1 MSYQPPFT
9 ITPQILNLV
18 ASISEQVG
26 KYTAIDNSASSQRR
40 KQNRIR
46 AITGTLAIEGNTLT
60 EEQITAIVDGKAVL
74 GSVAELAE
82 VQGAIKA
89 YQALNTLN
97 PFYLEDLL
105 HAHQLMMGDILKNA
119 GSFRQ
124 KSVGI
129 HKGKHVVH
137 VAPPAH
143 QVSGLMSELIQW
155 LSETD
160 AHPLIS
166 SCIFHYEFEFIHPF
180 TDGNG
185 RMGRLWQTL
194 LLAQWQPL
202 FVNLPL
208 ESVIK
213 DNQQSYYNALEAAD
227 NQAESTPFL
236 EFMLIVILQT
246 LNAASETNAP
256 ANAPVN
262 IAEMKTPDAILF
274 LLNQTPTLTR
284 QQLSEQLHKDVRT
297 IGRAI
302 KKLQEQGKL
311 ARVGSDK
318 SGYWRTTNSTNL

>member
-26 KYTAIDNSASSQRR
+26 KYTAIDNSASPQRR
-40 KQNRIR
+40 KQNRIKT
-46 AITGTLAIEGNTLT
+46 ITGTLAIEGNALT

-97 PFYLEDLL
+97 PFSLEDLL
-105 HAHQLMMGDILKNA
+105 HAHQLMMADILKNA

-143 QVSGLMSELIQW
+143 KVSGLMSELIHW

-213 DNQQSYYNALEAAD
+213 DNQQGYYNALEAAD

-236 EFMLIVILQT
+236 EFMLSVILQT

-256 ANAPVN
+256 VNAPVN
-262 IAEMKTPDAILF
+262 ITEMKTPDAILF
-274 LLNQTPTLTR
+274 LLNQTPPSRGNNFLNNYT
-284 QQLSEQLHKDVRT
+284 KM
-297 IGRAI
+297 
-302 KKLQEQGKL
+302 
-311 ARVGSDK
+311 
-318 SGYWRTTNSTNL
+318 

>member
-1 MSYQPPFT
+1 MRGY
-9 ITPQILNLV
+9 
-18 ASISEQVG
+18 
-26 KYTAIDNSASSQRR
+26 
-40 KQNRIR
+40 
-46 AITGTLAIEGNTLT
+46 
-60 EEQITAIVDGKAVL
+60 
-74 GSVAELAE
+74 
-82 VQGAIKA
+82 
-89 YQALNTLN
+89 
-97 PFYLEDLL
+97 
-105 HAHQLMMGDILKNA
+105 ILKNA

-129 HKGKHVVH
+129 HKSKHVVH

-143 QVSGLMSELIQW
+143 QVSALMSELVHW
-155 LSETD
+155 LSETNV
-160 AHPLIS
+160 HPLIS

-213 DNQQSYYNALEAAD
+213 DNQQGYYNALEAAD

-236 EFMLIVILQT
+236 EFMLTIILQT

-256 ANAPVN
+256 VN
-262 IAEMKTPDAILF
+262 ITEMKTPDAILF

-318 SGYWRTTNSTNL
+318 SGYWRTSNSTNI